1 MSDTANTQ
9 RIIFSRISPP
19 ELHCP
24 TLSNPPSPA
33 PSSAPSFAPYGNC
46 QRLQTPPPTPALRPF
61 SSILYGGPL
70 ESRQIYHKNQKN
82 PTVQFSH
89 QPQIPIYQYQQFFQQ
104 QNPRQFFYP
113 RQNPQFFQQ
122 QNPQFFYPRQN
133 LSAKQAISLQ
143 KYPKMPN
150 YSQNKVPQIHIKQ
163 NTLPTHGKRQQTVCM
178 ETCTP
183 FLNKSVL
190 KKFHNNPWKE
200 DKIFEVYESN
210 GKIRYEVRDANGKEL
225 YRFYE
230 DKKANQEGGKVFNL
244 RRFLKIFKSKPVKT
258 TKPTKPTKPTKTT
271 KTTKPT
277 KPVKTTKPT
286 KTTKH
291 TKKAPSKTKI

>member
-1 MSDTANTQ
+1 MSNTAKTPLKV
-9 RIIFSRISPP
+9 FSRISPP
-19 ELHCP
+19 ELRCP
-24 TLSNPPSPA
+24 TLSNPPSP
-33 PSSAPSFAPYGNC
+33 APSFAPYGNC

-61 SSILYGGPL
+61 SSILYDVPL
-70 ESRQIYHKNQKN
+70 ESSQIYHKNQKN

-104 QNPRQFFYP
+104 QNPQ
-113 RQNPQFFQQ
+113 QFFQQ
-122 QNPQFFYPRQN
+122 QNPQQFYQLQNSQQFFYPRQN

-150 YSQNKVPQIHIKQ
+150 YSQNKVPQIHIQQ

-200 DKIFEVYESN
+200 DKIFEVHESN

-258 TKPTKPTKPTKTT
+258 TKPTKTT

-277 KPVKTTKPT
+277 KPTKTTKPT
-286 KTTKH
+286 KP

>member
-1 MSDTANTQ
+1 MSNTAKKPLKV
-9 RIIFSRISPP
+9 FSRISPP
-19 ELHCP
+19 ELRCP

-33 PSSAPSFAPYGNC
+33 PSFAPYGNC
-46 QRLQTPPPTPALRPF
+46 QRRQTPPSTPALCPL
-61 SSILYGGPL
+61 SSILYDFPL
-70 ESRQIYHKNQKN
+70 KSSKIYHNNQKN
-82 PTVQFSH
+82 PKVQFYH
-89 QPQIPIYQYQQFFQQ
+89 QPQIPISQYQQFYQL
-104 QNPRQFFYP
+104 
-113 RQNPQFFQQ
+113 QNPQQFYQL
-122 QNPQFFYPRQN
+122 QNPQQFFYPRQN

-150 YSQNKVPQIHIKQ
+150 YSQNKVPQIHIQQ

-200 DKIFEVYESN
+200 DKIFEVHESN

-244 RRFLKIFKSKPVKT
+244 RRFLKIFKSKPTKTPKPTKPTKT
-258 TKPTKPTKPTKTT
+258 TKPTKPTK
-271 KTTKPT
+271 
-277 KPVKTTKPT
+277 
-286 KTTKH
+286 
-291 TKKAPSKTKI
+291 KAPSKTKI